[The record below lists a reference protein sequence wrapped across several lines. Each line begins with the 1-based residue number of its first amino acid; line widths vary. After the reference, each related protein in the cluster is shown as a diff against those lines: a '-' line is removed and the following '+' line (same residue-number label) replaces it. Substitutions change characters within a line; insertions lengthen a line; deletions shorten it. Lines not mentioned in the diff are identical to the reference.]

1 LRIRGATLQELITE
15 MIKANPSF
23 KPPADYRPEK
33 KYRRLRIPL
42 EEYPGYNFIGLIIGP
57 RGNTQKRMERVRKR
71 ALSVVDGGSACAGDA
86 GAPTLC
92 VSTCSTDCP
101 DLLML
106 LA

>member
-1 LRIRGATLQELITE
+1 

-57 RGNTQKRMERVRKR
+57 RGNTQKRMERVRK
-71 ALSVVDGGSACAGDA
+71 LVDWSSACAGDA
-86 GAPTLC
+86 GALTLC
-92 VSTCSTDCP
+92 MSLCSANYTEM
-101 DLLML
+101 LMSM
-106 LA
+106 A

>member
-1 LRIRGATLQELITE
+1 MQELITE

-57 RGNTQKRMERVRKR
+57 RGNTQKRMERVRMR
-71 ALSVVDGGSACAGDA
+71 ALLVACPRPAH
-86 GAPTLC
+86 C
-92 VSTCSTDCP
+92 
-101 DLLML
+101 
-106 LA
+106 